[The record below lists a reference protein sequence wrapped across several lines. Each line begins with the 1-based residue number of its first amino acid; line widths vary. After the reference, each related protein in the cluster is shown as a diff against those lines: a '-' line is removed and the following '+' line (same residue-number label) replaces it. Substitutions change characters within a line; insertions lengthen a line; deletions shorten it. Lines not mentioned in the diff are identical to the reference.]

1 MARRRRDPEPAWE
14 LDLHG
19 RTVERALEL
28 ARHELFVRWKRGQ
41 SPGLLITGKGLHAA
55 DGKGRLYEAIKQL
68 VCGPGAPELGPDR
81 DYNCDGFIDGPR
93 LYRLSGCQTV
103 PPTSLWTLL
112 QRRRGC

>member
-1 MARRRRDPEPAWE
+1 MARRRRDPEPAWK

-55 DGKGRLYEAIKQL
+55 DGHGRLYEAIKQL
-68 VCGPGAPELGPDR
+68 VCGPGAPELGVRTARP
-81 DYNCDGFIDGPR
+81 G
-93 LYRLSGCQTV
+93 
-103 PPTSLWTLL
+103 
-112 QRRRGC
+112 RGGGSWVVELRIARSEEPLEDDED